1 MILVIS
7 FVGVLILTLAITLFA
22 TRTPAAQKV
31 AHKRLR
37 SIEPSKKKLDA
48 GSEPIELSQLASPG
62 CIDRLGE
69 YLEHYHF
76 AVDLKML
83 ILHAGSKSTIG
94 AFAAVSI
101 GLAAGAGLVA
111 HTFNLPT
118 PLLIV
123 AVIVGGASR
132 YVLLR
137 FQKSKRLKAFNAA
150 LPDAIELMARALRA
164 GHSMASSIEV
174 IAEQSAEPLAS
185 EFADVYQQQKF
196 GIPFRDAL
204 LAMGVRVPSKDLHFL
219 ITAVLVQKETGG
231 DLTEI
236 LDRTTHVIR
245 ERVRI
250 EGEVRTYTAQGR
262 LTGWILSLLPVI
274 MLMLINLVS
283 PGYSKVLFHDP
294 LGQKMLYAGGAFI
307 AVGAFVISRI
317 VDIKV

>member
-1 MILVIS
+1 MVLVIS
-7 FVGVLILTLAITLFA
+7 FVGILIVTLAITLVV
-22 TRTPAAQKV
+22 TRTPEAQKV
-31 AHKRLR
+31 AHRRLR
-37 SIEPSKKKLDA
+37 SIETGKKKVEA
-48 GSEPIELSQLASPG
+48 GLEPIELSQLDSPG
-62 CIDRLGE
+62 LLDRLGE
-69 YLEHYHF
+69 HLQHYHF
-76 AVDLKML
+76 AADLQML
-83 ILHAGSKSTIG
+83 ILHSGSKSTIG
-94 AFAAVSI
+94 AFAAVSV
-101 GLAAGAGLVA
+101 GLAVGGGVVA
-111 HTFNLPT
+111 HTFDLPV
-118 PLLIV
+118 PLVIV
-123 AVIVGGASR
+123 AVIIGGASR

-137 FQKSKRLKAFNAA
+137 FQKSKRLKAFNTA
-150 LPDAIELMARALRA
+150 LPDAIELMSRALRA
-164 GHSMASSIEV
+164 GHSMSSSIEV

-185 EFADVYQQQKF
+185 EFADVFQQQKF

-204 LAMGVRVPSKDLHFL
+204 LEMGVRVPSKDLHFL

-307 AVGAFVISRI
+307 VIGAFIISKI

>member
-7 FVGVLILTLAITLFA
+7 FVVILLLTLTITLFA
-22 TRTPAAQKV
+22 MRTPANQKM

-37 SIEPSKKKLDA
+37 SIGNKNKKLDA
-48 GSEPIELSQLASPG
+48 GLQPIELSQVTSPG
-62 CIDRLGE
+62 LLDRLGE
-69 YLEHYHF
+69 FIEHYHF
-76 AVDLKML
+76 AADLQQL
-83 ILHAGSKSTIG
+83 ILHSGSKSTIG

-111 HTFNLPT
+111 HTFNAPI
-118 PLLIV
+118 PLIV
-123 AVIVGGASR
+123 VATIIGGASR
-132 YVLLR
+132 YALLR
-137 FQKSKRLKAFNAA
+137 FQKSKRLKAFNTA

-164 GHSMASSIEV
+164 GHSMSSSIEV

-204 LAMGVRVPSKDLHFL
+204 LEMGVRVPSKDLHFL

-262 LTGWILSLLPVI
+262 LTGWILSLLPII
-274 MLMLINLVS
+274 MLMLINIVS
-283 PGYSKVLFHDP
+283 PGYSRVLFHDP

-307 AVGAFVISRI
+307 VIGAFIISKI